1 MGITRR
7 TLGRGIVGAI
17 VGTIAYPFGVKAKQ
31 EDSVKLPIVYVNWTK
46 AHNPLWYQSRAYM
59 DGKEVASW
67 GKWGTDGTEQETVQE
82 GVSFY
87 EDVFH
92 GHEILYLFAPNMI
105 GGA

>member
-1 MGITRR
+1 M
-7 TLGRGIVGAI
+7 
-17 VGTIAYPFGVKAKQ
+17 
-31 EDSVKLPIVYVNWTK
+31 
-46 AHNPLWYQSRAYM
+46 
-59 DGKEVASW
+59 ASW
-67 GKWGTDGTEQETVQE
+67 GKWGIDGTEQETVQE